1 MERIPKISVIV
12 PVYGVEQYLPK
23 CLDSLLNQ
31 TFRDL
36 EVIAVDDG
44 SPDRCG
50 EICDEYG
57 EKDSR
62 VRVIHKENGGL
73 SSARNAGLDIA
84 RGEFLSFVDS
94 DDTVTPDCYEKCTQ
108 YSEKYG
114 ADVVCF
120 GNWEISMDTGERKPG
135 LCPQKEEVISGK
147 ELTRRILT
155 WENLDSAAC
164 DKLFRRE
171 LFDGIRFPVGVW
183 SEDVAVIYRA
193 TLKAEKAAL
202 CPERF
207 YCYLIREGSIT
218 NSQISEKTFDF
229 GDHGEEIFRFIRE
242 NHPDLTR
249 EARYLRDRGLYYN
262 VRALDLARRSD
273 RKRFRDRYRSSRRG
287 LRGELPFL
295 LKSPYVSRRGRLESV
310 LLALGLYRPFRR
322 VYYFIRRKP
331 L

>member
-1 MERIPKISVIV
+1 MERTPKISVIV
-12 PVYGVEQYLPK
+12 PVYGVEEYLPK
-23 CLDSLLNQ
+23 CLDSILNQ

-50 EICDEYG
+50 EICDEYA
-57 EKDSR
+57 EKDDR
-62 VRVIHKENGGL
+62 IRVIHKENGGL

-94 DDTVTPDCYEKCTQ
+94 DDTLTPDCYEKAIG

-114 ADVVCF
+114 ADLVCF
-120 GNWEISMDTGERKPG
+120 GNWEIRMGTGERKPG
-135 LCPQKEEVISGK
+135 LCPQKEELISGT
-147 ELTRRILT
+147 ELTRRIFT

-171 LFDGIRFPVGVW
+171 LFDGVRFPSGVW

-193 TLKAEKAAL
+193 TLKAEKVAL

-218 NSQISEKTFDF
+218 NSRISEKTFDF
-229 GDHGEEIFRFIRE
+229 SNHGEKILGYIQE
-242 NHPDLTR
+242 NHPDLTQ

-273 RKRFRDRYRSSRRG
+273 RERFRDRYHSSRRA
-287 LRGELPFL
+287 LRKELPFL
-295 LKSPYVSRRGRLESV
+295 LKSRYVPRQERVECA
-310 LLALGLYRPFRR
+310 LLALGLYRPFRS
-322 VYYFIRRKP
+322 VYYLIRRKQ